1 MFARRSGI
9 SLFGGGP
16 STSRLSLNGINEIIS
31 SFQEFSPLTKEY
43 LEIKEFININFMGPL
58 MKKKMDLVK
67 LNAFNF
73 EYLIKKLSN
82 FSLLYDDADIF
93 LKLIESI
100 KGAIEISNE
109 NIRLNEIVYGE
120 SKDNTL
126 VFKTTAVEFKPEYQ
140 IFISLYGEP
149 ESFEDFKEDKLDEI
163 RDIIKKSPAIS
174 YRDLVIKLGIDPSGI
189 KKIEKEVA
197 IDWDD
202 LPDDPTERRK
212 IYAQKRGQR
221 LKN

>member
-16 STSRLSLNGINEIIS
+16 STSYLSLNGINELTS
-31 SFQEFSPLTKEY
+31 SFQEYSPLTKEY

-93 LKLIESI
+93 LK
-100 KGAIEISNE
+100 SN
-109 NIRLNEIVYGE
+109 
-120 SKDNTL
+120 
-126 VFKTTAVEFKPEYQ
+126 
-140 IFISLYGEP
+140 FINL
-149 ESFEDFKEDKLDEI
+149 
-163 RDIIKKSPAIS
+163 IKKLFELTEKLLDPLIFLMEA
-174 YRDLVIKLGIDPSGI
+174 DLIILMAFSFSNGFSQLSFFATP
-189 KKIEKEVA
+189 
-197 IDWDD
+197 
-202 LPDDPTERRK
+202 
-212 IYAQKRGQR
+212 
-221 LKN
+221 